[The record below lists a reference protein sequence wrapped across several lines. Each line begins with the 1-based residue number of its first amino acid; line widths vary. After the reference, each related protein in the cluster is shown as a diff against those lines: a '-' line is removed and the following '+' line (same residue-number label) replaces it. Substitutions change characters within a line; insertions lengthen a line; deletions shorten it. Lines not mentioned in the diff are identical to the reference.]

1 MPEFGPTAASDFFDP
16 PAEAQDSED
25 RPKPRPPPHDERT
38 YFGLSRQC
46 RLLSDITS
54 SNINPKS
61 RWSKAEPFRFCVEFW
76 NCHLLV
82 ERERLYSTTHFYAGS
97 WFNVYVQTIR
107 KKDKGIQ
114 VGIYLHRQHPGEP
127 FPEPSTPDA
136 VVGMPTSPQSPP
148 LMRGG
153 APLGR
158 SLTGQVTVGS
168 PTRRSDGGDGMIS
181 SELQKK
187 EPYRDER
194 PLTMVRPLR
203 YPYPHRANEPGI
215 LLNSMRLSPRNCFT
229 SLLIR
234 S

>member
-1 MPEFGPTAASDFFDP
+1 MPEFGPSGPSDLFDP
-16 PAEAQDSED
+16 PETQEAEEK
-25 RPKPRPPPHDERT
+25 PKPRPPPHDERT

-54 SNINPKS
+54 TTNVHANPKG

-76 NCHLLV
+76 NCHLLA
-82 ERERLYSTTHFYAGS
+82 ERERMYSTTHFYAGS

-114 VGIYLHRQHPGEP
+114 LGIYLHRQHPGEP
-127 FPEPSTPDA
+127 FPEHSTPDS
-136 VVGMPTSPQSPP
+136 VVGLTTSPQSPP
-148 LMRGG
+148 TVLRGG

-168 PTRRSDGGDGMIS
+168 PRAEGGSQVVSD
-181 SELQKK
+181 ELQRK

-194 PLTMVRPLR
+194 PLTMVRSLPLIKL
-203 YPYPHRANEPGI
+203 HH
-215 LLNSMRLSPRNCFT
+215 
-229 SLLIR
+229 
-234 S
+234 